1 MANLIQPIVIGY
13 DVTMKSG
20 EPQPYAV
27 FDLDGTLIRWQL
39 FHMIVDRLGKA
50 GKLDA
55 EQYRQVRESRMAWKR
70 REDAHAFEAYQHKLI
85 EAYES
90 ALQDLSEADLQAIT
104 LQAFE
109 EHKDQ
114 SYVYTKNLMKELK
127 EQGYVLFAISGSFD
141 EVVTLIAKH
150 YGFDA
155 SAGTIQTK
163 TDGKFTGEM
172 DVVQNKRK
180 VDMLEKLMQDFNLT
194 DKDSVAVGDSMG
206 DYDILCH
213 VQEPI
218 AFNPTQE
225 LFTKAQEHGWQIVV
239 ERKNV
244 IYKLIKNDQN
254 YTLT

>member
-1 MANLIQPIVIGY
+1 MSVSEAR
-13 DVTMKSG
+13 
-20 EPQPYAV
+20 PYAV

-39 FHMIVDRLGKA
+39 FHVIVDRLGKA

-55 EQYRQVRESRMAWKR
+55 EQYQQVRENRMAWKR
-70 REDAHAFEAYQHKLI
+70 REEKHAFEAYQHKLI

-90 ALQDLSEADLQAIT
+90 VLSNLSEADLQAIT

-114 SYVYTKNLMKELK
+114 SYVFTKNLMKELK

-141 EVVTLIAKH
+141 EVVTLIAQH

-155 SAGTIQTK
+155 SAGTMQTK

-180 VDMLEKLMQDFNLT
+180 VDMLEQLKQNFNLT
-194 DKDSVAVGDSMG
+194 DEDSVAVGDSMG

-213 VQEPI
+213 VQKPI

-225 LFTKAQEHGWQIVV
+225 LFTKAQQHDWQIVV

-244 IYKLIKNDQN
+244 IYKLTKNDQD
-254 YTLT
+254 YVLS